1 MATFVVK
8 TGEKIRVLLDA
19 GGERFVGGV
28 KKRFPA
34 RWADFTRT
42 GSVKTFKQQ
51 DIETLKNSAN
61 FGVKFFLSKEKDKKE
76 EKKEVVKK

>member
-1 MATFVVK
+1 MATFIVK
-8 TGEKIRVLLDA
+8 AGEKLRVLLDG
-19 GGERFVGGV
+19 GGEKFVDGV
-28 KKRFPA
+28 KKRMPA

-42 GSVKTFKQQ
+42 GSVKTFNKK

-76 EKKEVVKK
+76 EAKKA